1 VNGHHVSLY
10 APINGIL
17 NVYNNN
23 LELHPDM
30 SNLRDNGQ
38 ALRVQVELNTIIQ
51 QFKQVRREGF
61 CEGREQFNLI
71 YYNRTRFL

>member
-1 VNGHHVSLY
+1 MNGHHVSLY

-38 ALRVQVELNTIIQ
+38 ALRIQVELNTIIQ
-51 QFKQVRREGF
+51 QFKQVRRGGLLRGEKT
-61 CEGREQFNLI
+61 I
-71 YYNRTRFL
+71 